1 MTEPTDKTDSIAS
14 LAPWV
19 IATELVRLRYADAI
33 DVINSLEIDEAVEVF
48 IHLPLD
54 YAVDLFDMHELQ
66 RASEIME
73 ALPTNLAVD
82 ILDGMSADEATDVFQ
97 DMDEEV
103 RKRLFSMLEPV
114 TRHELKTLTL
124 YPENTAGALMTTE
137 FISVP
142 ATWTVERSLNFIREV
157 ERTRET
163 VYTTYVIDPESGILL
178 RDVSLRDLVLA
189 HPSELI
195 LEAGRHQEPV
205 TISPL
210 TERDDVA
217 RLFRRYDLLSVP
229 VVDDEKHVIGIVT
242 VDDVLDVMVDDMS
255 EDAQKFG
262 GMEAIDEPYMQTSI
276 WEMFKKRGGWLAI
289 LLIGEMFTTTAL
301 QFFDDEFKKASVL
314 VFFIPL
320 IISSGGNSGSQATSL
335 IIRALALREVTLRD
349 WWKIFFRELP
359 TGLILG
365 ALLGV
370 IGLVRIIVW
379 QFSGFYDYGPHWF
392 LIAVTIFFTLIAV
405 VTFGSLTGSLLPFL
419 LKRVGFDP
427 ASASAPLVA
436 TLVDVSGIVI
446 YFSIAALI
454 LTGTLL

>member
-1 MTEPTDKTDSIAS
+1 MTEPTNKTDSIAS
-14 LAPWV
+14 LAPKV

-189 HPSELI
+189 KPSELI

-255 EDAQKFG
+255 EDTQKFG
-262 GMEAIDEPYMQTSI
+262 GMEAIEEPYMQTSM
-276 WEMFKKRGGWLAI
+276 WEMFTKRGGWLAV
-289 LLIGEMFTTTAL
+289 LFIGEMFTATAM
-301 QFFDDEFKKASVL
+301 QFFEHELEKAIVL
-314 VFFIPL
+314 SLFVPL

-349 WWKIFFRELP
+349 WWKVFLRELP

-365 ALLGV
+365 TLLGS
-370 IGLVRIIVW
+370 IGFVRILVW
-379 QFSGFYDYGPHWF
+379 EFSGFYDYGPHWL
-392 LIAVTIFFTLIAV
+392 LIAFTIFCTLVAI
-405 VTFGSLTGSLLPFL
+405 VTFGSLIGSLLPFM
-419 LKRVGFDP
+419 LKRLGFDP

-454 LTGTLL
+454 LSGTLL

>member
-1 MTEPTDKTDSIAS
+1 MTEPTNKTDSIAS
-14 LAPWV
+14 LAPKV

-33 DVINSLEIDEAVEVF
+33 DVINSLEIDEAIEVF

-189 HPSELI
+189 KPSELI

-365 ALLGV
+365 ALLGF